1 MIYCQNLTTESDLE
15 SSTNQENGNGTNKLL
30 KENELRRDSLSL
42 GSVMIVVEFHSVADE
57 ILSFLPQNELPQ
69 MSFRFPVRQID

>member
-42 GSVMIVVEFHSVADE
+42 GSVMTAVKANEFY
-57 ILSFLPQNELPQ
+57 
-69 MSFRFPVRQID
+69 

>member
-42 GSVMIVVEFHSVADE
+42 GSVMTAVEFYSVADE
-57 ILSFLPQNELPQ
+57 ILFSYSPNELPK
-69 MSFRFPVRQID
+69 MIFRFLIRQID